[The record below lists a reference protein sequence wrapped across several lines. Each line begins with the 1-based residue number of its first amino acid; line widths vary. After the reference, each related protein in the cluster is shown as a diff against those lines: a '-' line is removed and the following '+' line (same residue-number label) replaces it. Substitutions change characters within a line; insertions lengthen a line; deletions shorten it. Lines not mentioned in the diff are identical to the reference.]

1 MKKVYISKYRSE
13 SATSD
18 LPKQHDMEQDYR
30 LAVLS
35 AAIRAGEA
43 SGEAIEKSN
52 DRSSYVGR
60 LLEISR
66 NLEFCKS
73 LHLGLNIYPVPE

>member
-43 SGEAIEKSN
+43 SGEAIEFDPFTAAERATIEVVMSV
-52 DRSSYVGR
+52 DY
-60 LLEISR
+60 
-66 NLEFCKS
+66 
-73 LHLGLNIYPVPE
+73 

>member
-1 MKKVYISKYRSE
+1 MKKVCISKYRSE

-18 LPKQHDMEQDYR
+18 WPKQHDMEQDYR

-43 SGEAIEKSN
+43 SGEAIGFDPQQHLLWQKEQ
-52 DRSSYVGR
+52 RS
-60 LLEISR
+60 
-66 NLEFCKS
+66 K
-73 LHLGLNIYPVPE
+73 